1 MGGTHRLSRKRD
13 RKKSR
18 QPRREGKP
26 RRLKQKGRMTELRIE
41 NYTIPASVLG
51 GKNPLPDLPAPPAP
65 DAPSAFDPNMTEAER
80 AFQKAAEVRG
90 CLPYRIQDA
99 YDRSEAPRPLR
110 AAVLENERLRATFL
124 LELGGRLWSLYHK
137 ARRRELLYQ
146 PKVLHFANVALRN
159 AWFAGGVEWNVAV
172 RGHAAYTCS
181 PVFASRVVAGD
192 GSPVLRLHE
201 FDRFRGFLFQ
211 IDFLMPGGEA
221 MLLVRPRLLNP
232 HAETAAAYW
241 WSNIA
246 VEEAEGHRVVVPA
259 DRAYH
264 YGYQGRMEEVAVPV
278 RDGIDTSYPARLPTA
293 RDCFYRIPPGNRPWI
308 ASLDGGGAGLVHA
321 STARLKSRKL
331 FVWGMGPGGRRWQQ
345 HLGGRGTAYVEIQ
358 GGLART
364 QSEYAAMPARADW
377 SWTEAYMLMEA
388 DPAVVHGADWTASHR
403 HVQERLDAL
412 LPQARLEALHGET
425 AALADRRPEE
435 ILFRGSGWGALEA
448 RRRGADG
455 EPGNGVPRAVLS
467 GRAESPGAEARRDKA
482 RRGTPPSGTLNGCDL
497 PASPPSLVFDDA
509 SLGED
514 QAPWLALLGQ
524 GALPVR
530 DPADAPGAWM
540 TAAPWRRRLAES
552 ARTPAGDHWLTWLH
566 LGVAAHRAGEMAE
579 AAEAWQQSLAR
590 QPSAWAYRN
599 LAVLARH
606 QGRAG
611 EAADLYLRAAELK
624 PDLPEL
630 QTECGQALTEAGRFA
645 DLDRWLDGLPQAV
658 RRSGRIEMLAAR
670 AATERG
676 DLAGAEAILERIEL
690 ADVREGEIAL
700 TDLWFS
706 IQEKRLAAAEG
717 VPIDDALKER
727 VRRTLQPPKR
737 LDYRMS
743 QA

>member
-1 MGGTHRLSRKRD
+1 
-13 RKKSR
+13 
-18 QPRREGKP
+18 
-26 RRLKQKGRMTELRIE
+26 MTELRIE

-246 VEEAEGHRVVVPA
+246 VEEAEGRRVVVPA

-448 RRRGADG
+448 RRRGWHGHAPLRD
-455 EPGNGVPRAVLS
+455 RALS
-467 GRAESPGAEARRDKA
+467 DATHGHPTAGGRA
-482 RRGTPPSGTLNGCDL
+482 TPAAQW
-497 PASPPSLVFDDA
+497 PAGLVFDDA

-579 AAEAWQQSLAR
+579 AEEAWRKSLAR
-590 QPSAWAYRN
+590 HPSAWAYRN

-706 IQEKRLAAAEG
+706 IQEKRLATAEG
-717 VPIDDALKER
+717 APIDDALKER
-727 VRRTLQPPKR
+727 VRRTLRPPKR